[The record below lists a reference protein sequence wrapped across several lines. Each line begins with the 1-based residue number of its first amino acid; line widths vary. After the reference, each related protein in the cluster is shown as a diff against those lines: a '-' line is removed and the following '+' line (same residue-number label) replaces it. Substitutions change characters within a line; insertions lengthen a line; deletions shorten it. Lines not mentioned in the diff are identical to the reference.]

1 MTSSKDLPIPDYD
14 HLLLSD
20 IEHRLK
26 GLDAGSVDRL
36 LEHERAHAARP
47 AAIVLLEQRRAQ
59 LREAPGAEPAAGE
72 GPDPTAPRVDQVGQ
86 HPSPHQASPQT
97 QGPPQNPPS
106 QGVPTNPAQPRR

>member
-1 MTSSKDLPIPDYD
+1 MTHSEGLPIPDYD

-47 AAIVLLEQRRAQ
+47 AAIVLLEQRRIDAEIDIIGYAV
-59 LREAPGAEPAAGE
+59 RGVIGHDKNAAEARGAENL
-72 GPDPTAPRVDQVGQ
+72 VGFSS
-86 HPSPHQASPQT
+86 HHSP
-97 QGPPQNPPS
+97 
-106 QGVPTNPAQPRR
+106 